1 MNNKE
6 IDMMKKRSFTS
17 PIRFFGSDE
26 IEGIKKAIILV
37 LKVFVANANKQV
49 WLNLFCGNSITVSND
64 GKAFYI
70 DFDDSLEVWGYNR
83 IFNHALNI
91 EDTENFGL
99 VGVEKLTLVQLVCAY
114 MDAKIFDGEF
124 EYWVRFENGI
134 ATEAEPKAYYREREK
149 NGNQVHFGF
158 DSSLFL
164 ASLSQ
169 LDTDFFK
176 NIMKDFAK
184 ENSTEQSQTTRI
196 SCIPIKMKKSIS
208 YCSHGSGRIEM
219 VANIVRTVRKIKILF
234 SCGQLF
240 CLASSAR
247 LVSN

>member
-1 MNNKE
+1 
-6 IDMMKKRSFTS
+6 MMKKRSFTS

-26 IEGIKKAIILV
+26 LEGLKKAIMLV
-37 LKVFVANANKQV
+37 LKIFVENANKQV
-49 WLNLFCGNSITVSND
+49 WLNLFCSNSITVSND

-184 ENSTEQSQTTRI
+184 ENPGKQFFFCYQPEPTDAETYTYI
-196 SCIPIKMKKSIS
+196 SEDGIHVKTKREKIKSI
-208 YCSHGSGRIEM
+208 I
-219 VANIVRTVRKIKILF
+219 
-234 SCGQLF
+234 
-240 CLASSAR
+240 
-247 LVSN
+247 